1 MDKLKKFELM
11 EKIVRELDD
20 LKRSQQ
26 AVLEKIGKVE
36 VDNIELGDSRLEKI
50 LPDIYQRTAE
60 NMDAISELLDA
71 FSGKTEEFADKNKVE
86 ELRQQQ
92 DVDNSQQNS

>member
-26 AVLEKIGKVE
+26 AVLEKIGKIE
-36 VDNIELGDSRLEKI
+36 VDNIELGDSRLEKV

-60 NMDAISELLDA
+60 NSDAITELLGT
-71 FSGKTEEFADKNKVE
+71 FSETTEDFGNKNNVDQ
-86 ELRQQQ
+86 LRQQQ
-92 DVDNSQQNS
+92 EMDGNRNG

>member
-26 AVLEKIGKVE
+26 AVLEKIGKIE
-36 VDNIELGDSRLEKI
+36 VDNIELGDGRLEKM

-60 NMDAISELLDA
+60 NMDTISGLLDA
-71 FSGKTEEFADKNKVE
+71 FAGKTDEFADKNKVDQ
-86 ELRQQQ
+86 LRQQQ
-92 DVDNSQQNS
+92 EVDNTQGNK

>member
-36 VDNIELGDSRLEKI
+36 VDNIELGDGRLEKI

-60 NMDAISELLDA
+60 NMDAITELLEG
-71 FSGKTEEFADKNKVE
+71 FSGKTDAYADKNNVDA
-86 ELRQQQ
+86 LRQQQ
-92 DVDNSQQNS
+92 DLNQNNS

>member
-26 AVLEKIGKVE
+26 AVLEKIGKIE
-36 VDNIELGDSRLEKI
+36 VDNIELGDGRLEKV

-60 NMDAISELLDA
+60 NSDAITELLLA
-71 FSGKTEEFADKNKVE
+71 FSEKTDTFGSQNNVDR
-86 ELRQQQ
+86 LRQQQ
-92 DVDNSQQNS
+92 EMEGNRHG

>member
-36 VDNIELGDSRLEKI
+36 VDNIELGDNKLEKI
-50 LPDIYQRTAE
+50 LPDIYQRTAD
-60 NMDAISELLDA
+60 NMEAITELLEA
-71 FSGKTEEFADKNKVE
+71 FSGKTDEYADKNKVDQ
-86 ELRQQQ
+86 LRQQQ
-92 DVDNSQQNS
+92 ELDNN